1 MVACVFYYLTHEW
14 NPGVDVSLHHQF
26 GSVQCFVT
34 EPAQMETQ
42 RPIWRHERSTDQ
54 LGVLVYDVT
63 RSGS

>member
-34 EPAQMETQ
+34 EPA
-42 RPIWRHERSTDQ
+42 
-54 LGVLVYDVT
+54 
-63 RSGS
+63 